1 MNASVDV
8 FMCLVKVQVCLS
20 FHSSWPEF
28 QQIPL
33 REVFTAL
40 EGDLSFRN
48 DGNESEPVVWQIRL
62 PVGYHIEIYFDLFQ
76 LPYSEH
82 CIGVDFVILS
92 TQRGSH
98 VQSISIPVFEVFV

>member
-20 FHSSWPEF
+20 CWPELR
-28 QQIPL
+28 QAPL
-33 REVFTAL
+33 RDVFTAL
-40 EGDLSFRN
+40 GGDLSFRN
-48 DGNESEPVVWQIRL
+48 YGNESEPVVWQIRL
-62 PVGYHIEIYFDLFQ
+62 PVGYHIGIYFVLFQ

-82 CIGVDFVILS
+82 CIGADKVILS

-98 VQSISIPVFEVFV
+98 V